1 MKKLFKI
8 LPVVAAAVPLTTVPF
23 VTTSCKT
30 DKYEDFKYVFDDTHK
45 AKDFEPKDSLGHVK
59 LHADE
64 VTTTFLKNV
73 NENKQILADTIVY
86 GIINDFFYYEDQA
99 GADLFTQAQGTID
112 VSIGSVNYKNSR
124 CTFKYSLN
132 LTVGEENYKATVDF
146 YNVPF
151 SIYWW
156 HEPESNDAYWCFAPV
171 YTMMARPYDIGD
183 PTRNNIYNSYLRY
196 VNDWKLYM
204 NASQLFTDWHDDVE
218 LEIGSESG
226 LIIKNLLYT
235 NLCLFGHSFN
245 KINYL
250 KDIEI
255 QE

>member
-30 DKYEDFKYVFDDTHK
+30 NKYEDFKYVFDDTHK
-45 AKDFEPKDSLGHVK
+45 AKDFLPKDSLGHKK

-64 VTTTFLKNV
+64 VTATFLKNV

-86 GIINDFFYYEDQA
+86 GIINDFFYYE
-99 GADLFTQAQGTID
+99 GGESADLFTQAKGTIN

-124 CTFKYSLN
+124 CTFKFN
-132 LTVGEENYKATVDF
+132 FDLTVDDTKYNASVDF
-146 YNVPF
+146 QNIPC
-151 SIYWW
+151 SIYQWDDS
-156 HEPESNDAYWCFAPV
+156 ESNDIYWCFAPI
-171 YTMMARPYDIGD
+171 YTMLARPYYPDSSQ
-183 PTRNNIYNSYLRY
+183 RNYIYNGYLKY
-196 VNDWKLYM
+196 LNDWKLRAH
-204 NASQLFTDWHDDVE
+204 ASKSFILLPDDVDFE
-218 LEIGSESG
+218 VGSESG
-226 LIIKNLLYT
+226 YISRFLVLSDA
-235 NLCLFGHSFN
+235 CLFGQSFN

-255 QE
+255 EE